1 MRRTITKVPCKKF
14 RHFSFG
20 PSANGLVTSTD
31 GSEPQIEVVF
41 ADYIN
46 NEDIEALREISK
58 DPTQTLQ
65 LSQNW
70 DVVKNSA
77 KDVICTENDQLLGIV
92 LDILTESNP
101 NSFKVGELFILESL
115 TSKCSSMTI
124 AILNY
129 WSNNKVKYPKSN
141 AEFIL
146 AITFCKYLLA

>member
-1 MRRTITKVPCKKF
+1 MRRTLTKAPCNNF

-20 PSANGLVTSTD
+20 PSTNGLITTAD

-77 KDVICTENDQLLGIV
+77 RDVICTENEQLLEIV
-92 LDILTESNP
+92 LDVLTESNP
-101 NSFKVGELFILESL
+101 NSFKVGEVFILESL

-129 WSNNKVKYPKSN
+129 WSNNKVKYAVTIVS
-141 AEFIL
+141 I
-146 AITFCKYLLA
+146 C

>member
-1 MRRTITKVPCKKF
+1 MRRTKTKVPCKKF

-20 PSANGLVTSTD
+20 PSTNGLVTNVD

-58 DPTQTLQ
+58 DATQTLQ

-77 KDVICTENDQLLGIV
+77 RDVICTENDQLLGIV

-141 AEFIL
+141 TEYIL

>member
-1 MRRTITKVPCKKF
+1 MRRTQTKVPCNNF

-77 KDVICTENDQLLGIV
+77 RDVICTENDQLLGIV

-129 WSNNKVKYPKSN
+129 WSNNKVKYPKSST
-141 AEFIL
+141 EYIF
-146 AITFCKYLLA
+146 AITSCKYLLA